1 MTTIKNMV
9 QYMNSSEATKDL
21 FKPEISIKPKMK
33 NKNKNKRK
41 TKINMDMLE

>member
-33 NKNKNKRK
+33 NKNKRK

>member
-33 NKNKNKRK
+33 NKN
-41 TKINMDMLE
+41 